1 MRPRFQSIRG
11 RVSTLAKDDQL
22 DDGFY
27 TRMLPQKERGV
38 EALGGLL
45 NPIGAALAIG
55 GIFILPLLLGTAGV
69 LLSGSSLAMIRSKD
83 AERRFGIGFT
93 VTCIAWFLGL
103 LHAAWSSKQ
112 LY

>member
-1 MRPRFQSIRG
+1 VAQ
-11 RVSTLAKDDQL
+11 DDQL
-22 DDGFY
+22 DSGFY

-45 NPIGAALAIG
+45 NPLGAAIAAG

-69 LLSGSSLAMIRSKD
+69 LLSGTSLAMIRSKD
-83 AERRFGIGFT
+83 SERRFGMGFAIAC
-93 VTCIAWFLGL
+93 VAWFLGL
-103 LHAAWSSKQ
+103 ARAAWQSKA

>member
-1 MRPRFQSIRG
+1 
-11 RVSTLAKDDQL
+11 VAKDDQL
-22 DDGFY
+22 DSGFY

-55 GIFILPLLLGTAGV
+55 GIFILPLVLGTAGV

-83 AERRFGIGFT
+83 AERRFGMGFAIACAAWFIGF
-93 VTCIAWFLGL
+93 V
-103 LHAAWSSKQ
+103 HAAWSSKA